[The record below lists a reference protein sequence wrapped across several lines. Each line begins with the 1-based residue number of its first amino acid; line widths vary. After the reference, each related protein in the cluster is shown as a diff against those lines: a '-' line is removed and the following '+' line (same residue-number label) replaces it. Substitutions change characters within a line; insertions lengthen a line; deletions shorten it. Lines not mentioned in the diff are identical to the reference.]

1 MLYQFRHDVTTD
13 CRGNWIQRR
22 LLGIVLVASR
32 VSLSSVV
39 FMIVFKYLLTASPE
53 EVKLGKSA
61 M

>member
-1 MLYQFRHDVTTD
+1 MYQFRRDVTTD

-32 VSLSSVV
+32 VSLSLV